1 MDPKNIFDEW
11 PKKYDQWFETP
22 IGKLVN
28 KHENTLI
35 LEMLKPLEG
44 EKILDAG
51 CGTGIFTDDVLET
64 GAQVTG
70 LELSMPMLLGAKKK
84 RMDDSFYLIQGDM
97 RALPFDENTFDKTFS
112 VTAVEFIED
121 ARGAINE
128 LFRVT
133 RPGGCIVVATL
144 NRLSPWA
151 SRRANAAKK
160 GHPIF
165 KHVFFRSPED
175 MLALVSSAG
184 VFKTAVHFQ
193 KDDDPEEAEATECA
207 CQNKGLLTGAFL
219 VVRWIKPN
227 PEKLESM

>member
-1 MDPKNIFDEW
+1 MDTTNIFDEW

-22 IGKLVN
+22 IGKLV
-28 KHENTLI
+28 KKYENTLI
-35 LEMLKPLEG
+35 FEMLKPKGG

-64 GAQVTG
+64 GAQVLG
-70 LELSMPMLLGAKKK
+70 LELSMPMLIGAKKR
-84 RMDDSFYLIQGDM
+84 RMEYPLYLIQGDM

-151 SRRANAAKK
+151 SRRAKAAKK

-165 KHVFFRSPED
+165 KHVLFRSPED

>member
-11 PKKYDQWFETP
+11 SKKYDQWFETP
-22 IGKLVN
+22 IGKLI
-28 KHENTLI
+28 KKFENTLI
-35 LEMLKPLEG
+35 LEMLKPKGG
-44 EKILDAG
+44 EKILDPG
-51 CGTGIFTDDVLET
+51 CGTGIFTDDVLKT
-64 GAQVTG
+64 GAQVVG
-70 LELSMPMLLGAKKK
+70 LELSMPMLLGASKK
-84 RMDDSFYLIQGDM
+84 RMDYPLYLVQGDM
-97 RALPFDENTFDKTFS
+97 RALPFDKDTFDKTIS
-112 VTAVEFIED
+112 VTAIEFIED
-121 ARGAINE
+121 ARGAIEE

-151 SRRANAAKK
+151 SRRAEAAKK
-160 GHPIF
+160 DHPIF

-175 MLALVSSAG
+175 MLALASSAG

-193 KDDDPEEAEATECA
+193 KDDDPEEAEVTECA
-207 CQNKGLLTGAFL
+207 CRNRGLETGAFL